1 VAASLPEARPYPP
14 ASPPEALPFPPAAKA
29 WYATAIL
36 AFMFWM
42 SVLDRFIISLLVVP
56 LRRDMGISD
65 TQFALLNGT
74 AFIVTFALL
83 GTVAGVLAD
92 RYSRRTIIFAG
103 VAVWSLAT
111 AACGVT
117 QNFGQLFLARIGV
130 GAGEACLNPCATSM
144 IADYFPRERLTLA
157 TAIYAIGGTAGAGMA
172 FLVGGSIIA
181 LVTQH
186 DFFAIPLLGDVRSWQ
201 AVFIIIGVPGMVLS
215 ALIFTISDP
224 ERRGKSNLMPAGL
237 SWRATYGALWKFMG
251 GRWRFFFWHY
261 LGFTFASTVV
271 VGCVGW
277 YPAHMGRSFHMG
289 TGRIGLTLGLT
300 IIIFGILGKV
310 LCGRAVDALYR
321 RGHRDA
327 QLRWYAGCLL
337 AAVPVGVI
345 GTTSG
350 NPAVFLAGIGI
361 MVMLLQPL
369 PACAYASMNL
379 ITPNEL
385 RGAGVAAF
393 NVFPGLIGS
402 ITGPLL
408 IAAIGQHFFA
418 GPTGIGL
425 GMAVVIAICC
435 PLGAASLALGCR
447 PMRDAVREAQTSMPE
462 LNEIPGSR
470 QLAAHRR

>member
-1 VAASLPEARPYPP
+1 LNQNPALAVVLSQAPPY
-14 ASPPEALPFPPAAKA
+14 PPAAKA

-36 AFMFWM
+36 AFMYWM
-42 SVLDRFIISLLVVP
+42 SVLDRFIISLLRAP
-56 LRRDMGISD
+56 LRRDMGITD

-83 GTVAGVLAD
+83 GLIAGVLAD
-92 RYSRRTIIFAG
+92 RYNRRLIIFVG
-103 VAVWSLAT
+103 VAIWSLAT

-201 AVFIIIGVPGMVLS
+201 AVFIIIGIPGFVLS
-215 ALIFTISDP
+215 VLIFTFSEP
-224 ERRGKSNLMPAGL
+224 VRRGKSSFVPAGL
-237 SWRATYGALWKFMG
+237 GWRATYGALWKFMG
-251 GRWRFFFWHY
+251 ARRRFFFWHY
-261 LGFTFASTVV
+261 LGFTFASTVI

-277 YPAHMGRSFHMG
+277 YPAHMASSFHMS

-300 IIIFGILGKV
+300 IIMFGIVGKI
-310 LCGRAVDALYR
+310 LCGRSVDALYR

-327 QLRWYAGCLL
+327 QLRWYAACLL
-337 AAVPVGVI
+337 AAVPAGVI

-350 NPAVFLAGIGI
+350 DPAIFLAGIGI

-379 ITPNEL
+379 VTPNEL
-385 RGAGVAAF
+385 RGAGVALF
-393 NVFPGLIGS
+393 NLFPGLIGS
-402 ITGPLL
+402 IAGPLL
-408 IAAIGQHFFA
+408 IAAIGDHFFA
-418 GPTGIGL
+418 GPTGIGS
-425 GMAVVIAICC
+425 GMAVVIAACC

-447 PMRDAVREAQTSMPE
+447 AMRDAVREAETSMPDAIG
-462 LNEIPGSR
+462 IPS
-470 QLAAHRR
+470 H

>member
-1 VAASLPEARPYPP
+1 LNPTNPTLEVSL
-14 ASPPEALPFPPAAKA
+14 SQALPYPPAAKA

-36 AFMFWM
+36 AFMYWM
-42 SVLDRFIISLLVVP
+42 SVLDRFILSLLVAP
-56 LRRDMGISD
+56 LRRDMGITD

-83 GTVAGVLAD
+83 GMVAGVLAD
-92 RYSRRTIIFAG
+92 RYSRRSIIFVG
-103 VAVWSLAT
+103 VAIWSLAT

-130 GAGEACLNPCATSM
+130 GAGEACLNPSATSM

-186 DFFAIPLLGDVRSWQ
+186 DVFAVPLLGDVRSWQ
-201 AVFIIIGVPGMVLS
+201 AVFIIVGIPGFVLS
-215 ALIFTISDP
+215 VLIFTISEP
-224 ERRGKSNLMPAGL
+224 VRRGRSNLVPAGL

-251 GRWRFFFWHY
+251 ARRRFFFWHY

-277 YPAHMGRSFHMG
+277 YPAHMARSFHMS

-300 IIIFGILGKV
+300 IIIFGIIGKV
-310 LCGRAVDALYR
+310 LCGRSVDALYR
-321 RGHRDA
+321 RGYRDA

-337 AAVPVGVI
+337 AAVPAGVI

-350 NPAVFLAGIGI
+350 NPAIFLVGIGI
-361 MVMLLQPL
+361 MVTLLQPL

-385 RGAGVAAF
+385 RGAGVALF
-393 NVFPGLIGS
+393 NLFPGLIGS
-402 ITGPLL
+402 IAGPVL

-418 GPTGIGL
+418 GPSGIGS

-435 PLGAASLALGCR
+435 PLGAASLALGWR
-447 PMRDAVREAQTSMPE
+447 AMRDAVREAQLSTPDAVG
-462 LNEIPGSR
+462 IPS
-470 QLAAHRR
+470 H

>member
-1 VAASLPEARPYPP
+1 MNQTGPTLAVPLLAPYPP
-14 ASPPEALPFPPAAKA
+14 AAKG

-42 SVLDRFIISLLVVP
+42 SVLDRFIISLLVAP
-56 LRRDMGISD
+56 LRRDMGITD

-83 GTVAGVLAD
+83 GLVAGALAD
-92 RYSRRTIIFAG
+92 RYSRRFIIFVG

-144 IADYFPRERLTLA
+144 IADFFPRERLTLA
-157 TAIYAIGGTAGAGMA
+157 TAMYAIGGTAGAGMA
-172 FLVGGSIIA
+172 FLVGGTIIA

-186 DFFAIPLLGDVRSWQ
+186 DVFAIPLIGDVRSWQ
-201 AVFIIIGVPGMVLS
+201 AVFIIIGIPGFVLS
-215 ALIFTISDP
+215 LLIFSIYEP
-224 ERRGKSNLMPAGL
+224 VRRGRTNLVPAGM

-251 GRWRFFFWHY
+251 ARRRFFFWHY
-261 LGFTFASTVV
+261 LGFAFASAVI

-277 YPAHMGRSFHMG
+277 YPTHMARSFHMS

-300 IIIFGILGKV
+300 IIGFGVIGKV

-321 RGHRDA
+321 HDHRDA
-327 QLRWYAGCLL
+327 QFRWYASCLL
-337 AAVPVGVI
+337 AAVPAGVI

-350 NPAVFLAGIGI
+350 NPGVFLAGIGI
-361 MVMLLQPL
+361 MVALLQPL

-385 RGAGVAAF
+385 RGAGVALF
-393 NVFPGLIGS
+393 NLFPGLIGS
-402 ITGPLL
+402 ISGPVL
-408 IAAIGQHFFA
+408 IATIGEHFFK
-418 GPTGIGL
+418 GPASIGF
-425 GMAVVIAICC
+425 GMAAVIAVCC

-447 PMRDAVREAQTSMPE
+447 AMRDAVHAAETS
-462 LNEIPGSR
+462 
-470 QLAAHRR
+470 

>member
-1 VAASLPEARPYPP
+1 LDCTDGGCALNQANPTLAVSLADAPYPP
-14 ASPPEALPFPPAAKA
+14 AVRA

-42 SVLDRFIISLLVVP
+42 SVLDRFIISLLVAP
-56 LRRDMGISD
+56 LRRDMGITD

-83 GTVAGVLAD
+83 GLIAGALAD
-92 RYSRRTIIFAG
+92 RYSRRSIIFVG
-103 VAVWSLAT
+103 VAIWSLAT

-144 IADYFPRERLTLA
+144 IADFFPRERLTLA
-157 TAIYAIGGTAGAGMA
+157 TAMYAIGGTAGAGMA
-172 FLVGGSIIA
+172 FLVGGAIIA

-186 DFFAIPLLGDVRSWQ
+186 EFFAIPLIGDVRSWQ
-201 AVFIIIGVPGMVLS
+201 AVFIIIGIPGFVLS
-215 ALIFTISDP
+215 LLIFTIAEP
-224 ERRGKSNLMPAGL
+224 ARRGRTNLLPAGL
-237 SWRATYGALWKFMG
+237 SWRATYSALLKFMG
-251 GRWRFFFWHY
+251 ARRRFFFWHY
-261 LGFTFASTVV
+261 MGFTFASAVV

-277 YPAHMGRSFHMG
+277 YPAHMARTFHMS

-300 IIIFGILGKV
+300 IIGFGVIGKI
-310 LCGRAVDALYR
+310 LCGRSVDAIYR
-321 RGHRDA
+321 RGYHDA

-337 AAVPVGVI
+337 AAVPAGVI

-350 NPAVFLAGIGI
+350 NPAIFLAGIGI

-385 RGAGVAAF
+385 RGAGVALF
-393 NVFPGLIGS
+393 NLGPGLIGS
-402 ITGPLL
+402 ISGPVL
-408 IAAIGQHFFA
+408 IAAIGEHFFK
-418 GPTGIGL
+418 GPSGIGF

-435 PLGAASLALGCR
+435 PLGAASLALGWR
-447 PMRDAVREAQTSMPE
+447 AMRDAVRAAEASMPDA
-462 LNEIPGSR
+462 LG
-470 QLAAHRR
+470 AAHKR

>member
-1 VAASLPEARPYPP
+1 LDCANGGRALNTTGAKLAASLPDAPYPP
-14 ASPPEALPFPPAAKA
+14 AARA

-42 SVLDRFIISLLVVP
+42 SVLDRFIISLLVGP
-56 LRRDMGISD
+56 LRRDMGITD

-83 GTVAGVLAD
+83 GLIAGALAD
-92 RYSRRTIIFAG
+92 RYSRRTIIFVG
-103 VAVWSLAT
+103 VAIWSLAT

-144 IADYFPRERLTLA
+144 IADFFPRQRLTLA
-157 TAIYAIGGTAGAGMA
+157 TAMYAIGGTAGAGMA
-172 FLVGGSIIA
+172 FLVGGAIIA

-186 DFFAIPLLGDVRSWQ
+186 DFFAIPLIGDIRSWQ
-201 AVFIIIGVPGMVLS
+201 AVFIIIGVPGLLLS
-215 ALIFTISDP
+215 LLIFTIAEP
-224 ERRGKSNLMPAGL
+224 VRRGTSNFLPVGL
-237 SWRATYGALWKFMG
+237 SWRSTYGALLKFMG
-251 GRWRFFFWHY
+251 ARRRFFICHY
-261 LGFTFASTVV
+261 LGFTFASAVI

-277 YPAHMGRSFHMG
+277 YPAHMARTFHMS

-300 IIIFGILGKV
+300 IIGFGVIGKI
-310 LCGRAVDALYR
+310 LCGRSVDAIYR
-321 RGHRDA
+321 RGFRDA

-337 AAVPVGVI
+337 AAVPAGVI

-350 NPAVFLAGIGI
+350 NPAIFLAGIGL

-385 RGAGVAAF
+385 RGAGVALF
-393 NVFPGLIGS
+393 NLGPGLIGS
-402 ITGPLL
+402 ISGPVL
-408 IAAIGQHFFA
+408 IATIGEHFFK
-418 GPTGIGL
+418 GPSGIGF

-435 PLGAASLALGCR
+435 PLGALSLALGWGA
-447 PMRDAVREAQTSMPE
+447 MRAAVREAET
-462 LNEIPGSR
+462 
-470 QLAAHRR
+470 

>member
-1 VAASLPEARPYPP
+1 VSQTTPTLAVSLAEMPPYP
-14 ASPPEALPFPPAAKA
+14 AAAKA
-29 WYATAIL
+29 WRATAIL
-36 AFMFWM
+36 AFMYWM
-42 SVLDRFIISLLVVP
+42 SVLDRFIISLLVAP
-56 LRRDMGISD
+56 LRRDMGITD

-83 GTVAGVLAD
+83 GLVAGVLAD
-92 RYSRRTIIFAG
+92 RYSRRSIIFVG

-117 QNFGQLFLARIGV
+117 QSFGQLFLARIGV

-144 IADYFPRERLTLA
+144 IADFFPRERLTLA

-172 FLVGGSIIA
+172 FLVGGTIIS

-186 DFFAIPLLGDVRSWQ
+186 DFFPIPLIGDVRSWQ
-201 AVFIIIGVPGMVLS
+201 AVFIIIGIPGFVLS
-215 ALIFTISDP
+215 LLIFTISEP
-224 ERRGKSNLMPAGL
+224 ARRGRTNLVPAGL
-237 SWRATYGALWKFMG
+237 SWRSAYGALWKFMG
-251 GRWRFFFWHY
+251 ARRRFFFWHY

-277 YPAHMGRSFHMG
+277 YPAHMARTFHMS

-300 IIIFGILGKV
+300 IITFGVLGKV

-337 AAVPVGVI
+337 AAVPAGVI

-350 NPAVFLAGIGI
+350 NPAIFLVGIGI
-361 MVMLLQPL
+361 MVTLLQPL

-385 RGAGVAAF
+385 RGAGVALF
-393 NVFPGLIGS
+393 NLFPGLIGS
-402 ITGPLL
+402 ISGPVL
-408 IAAIGQHFFA
+408 IASIGEHFFA
-418 GPTGIGL
+418 GPAGIGS

-447 PMRDAVREAQTSMPE
+447 AMREAVREAETSMPD
-462 LNEIPGSR
+462 G
-470 QLAAHRR
+470 

>member
-1 VAASLPEARPYPP
+1 MNQATNPTLEIALTDAPYPP
-14 ASPPEALPFPPAAKA
+14 AARA

-42 SVLDRFIISLLVVP
+42 SVLDRFIISLLVAP
-56 LRRDMGISD
+56 LRRDMGITD

-83 GTVAGVLAD
+83 GLVAGALAD
-92 RYSRRTIIFAG
+92 RYSRRSIIFVG

-144 IADYFPRERLTLA
+144 IADFFPRERLTLA
-157 TAIYAIGGTAGAGMA
+157 TAMYAIGGTAGAGMA
-172 FLVGGSIIA
+172 FLVGGAIIA

-186 DFFAIPLLGDVRSWQ
+186 EFFAIPLIGDVRSWQ
-201 AVFIIIGVPGMVLS
+201 AVFIIIGIPGFVLS
-215 ALIFTISDP
+215 LLIFTISEP
-224 ERRGKSNLMPAGL
+224 VRRGRTNLLPAGL
-237 SWRATYGALWKFMG
+237 SWRATYSALLKFMG
-251 GRWRFFFWHY
+251 ARRRFFFWHY
-261 LGFTFASTVV
+261 MGFTFASAVV

-277 YPAHMGRSFHMG
+277 YPAHMARTFHMS

-300 IIIFGILGKV
+300 IICFGVIGKI
-310 LCGRAVDALYR
+310 LCGRSVDAIYR
-321 RGHRDA
+321 RGYHDA

-337 AAVPVGVI
+337 AAVPAGVI

-350 NPAVFLAGIGI
+350 NPAIFLAGIGI

-385 RGAGVAAF
+385 RGAGVALF
-393 NVFPGLIGS
+393 NLGPGLIGS
-402 ITGPLL
+402 ISGPVL
-408 IAAIGQHFFA
+408 IAAIGEHFFN
-418 GPTGIGL
+418 GPSGIGF

-435 PLGAASLALGCR
+435 PLGAGSLALGWR
-447 PMRDAVREAQTSMPE
+447 AMREAV
-462 LNEIPGSR
+462 
-470 QLAAHRR
+470 LAADTAYKR